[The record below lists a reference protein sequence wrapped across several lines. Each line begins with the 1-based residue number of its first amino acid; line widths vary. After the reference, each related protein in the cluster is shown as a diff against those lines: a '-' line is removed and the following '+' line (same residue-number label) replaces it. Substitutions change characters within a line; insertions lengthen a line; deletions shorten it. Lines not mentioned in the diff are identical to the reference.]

1 MTFQTTFK
9 LEDFNKACN
18 ELRDSVCSDGDATLD
33 KWIALVEK
41 HAKDGEI
48 TFTKQIVTNMSR
60 YARALADTTVRYVL
74 GEDEFPVE
82 MQYCFWALDVHWAP
96 GRVHQVEGRKEGLL
110 WVEKHMPERF
120 DAELEDYITGISY
133 DTRKTY
139 RDLWPN
145 HPVVKEHVLTV
156 SEVIERHSFDPTE
169 HACLEG
175 LLLELSNYGHSRK
188 DNETITVIYQHMD
201 ALLDNDSVFDA
212 IRQSDLI
219 AGIFT
224 EIFKA
229 PKART
234 AHWGCI
240 KARGI
245 TIEDTGDRKVVTG
258 YNDWF
263 INLSIRTIGFL
274 ATLNDLWDVYLP
286 TEATPV
292 RIVSR
297 HFEIV
302 GTLPLESKPHYTD
315 LPLEAVRSL
324 YPDFRVT
331 SFEDFINGEPTS
343 DPLIITFPERRTL
356 ASVLLRK
363 HSDKLKTPESVI
375 NPVIYVGWPDSF
387 KYGQLNIVE
396 HDGMLEV
403 VKRDSQFS
411 RRYATM
417 LGSHPTTTDLSNVY
431 LDNNT
436 KSYNLDNVLEEELES
451 SEYFGRKRGILRAV
465 GESEVRHVGR
475 GFATPRIF
483 NDIEM
488 MSDIH
493 LATMARQMGKT
504 QMVGQY
510 FKDMLA
516 ERNKDFDGDELNFRV
531 TKEPFPIE
539 KEIKQTPFPV
549 QYPKVPDYV
558 NKPTTERYR
567 LSMGKPVAIGGL
579 DHDFNPL
586 MFGDKTH
593 TTLLSTPRM
602 LHTKYGSNARTR
614 LMNEQLLSRPRNS
627 LIDAA
632 MDHTVLHTSGLSRER
647 QAMVGSHVG
656 HAEPTVMRN
665 PTELKDIFEEGGP
678 HYVQRLLPQDVDIT
692 EAYPKTYT
700 EVNLASDEDSDK

>member
-18 ELRDSVCSDGDATLD
+18 DLRDCVCDDGDKTLD

-82 MQYCFWALDVHWAP
+82 MQYCFWALDVHWVP

-120 DAELEDYITGISY
+120 DAELEDYITGVSY
-133 DTRKTY
+133 DTRKEY
-139 RDLWPN
+139 RNIWPN

-219 AGIFT
+219 VGIFT

-234 AHWGCI
+234 AYWERI

-263 INLSIRTIGFL
+263 INLSNRTIGFL
-274 ATLNDLWDVYLP
+274 NTLNELWDVYLP
-286 TEATPV
+286 TEATPA

-302 GTLPLESKPHYTD
+302 GTLPLESKPYYTD
-315 LPLEAVRSL
+315 LPLEAIRSL

-331 SFEDFINGEPTS
+331 TFEDFINGEPTT
-343 DPLIITFPERRTL
+343 DALIITYPERRTL
-356 ASVLLRK
+356 ASVLMRK
-363 HSDKLKTPESVI
+363 YNELLKTPTEVA

-387 KYGQLNIVE
+387 KHDQLNIVE

-403 VKRDSQFS
+403 VKREGLFS
-411 RRYATM
+411 RRYSTM
-417 LGSHPTTTDLSNVY
+417 IGSRPAPTDLSNDY

-436 KSYNLDNVLEEELES
+436 KPYKLENVLKEELES
-451 SEYFGRKRGILRAV
+451 SEYFGRKRGILHEHSI
-465 GESEVRHVGR
+465 GSSENNTLAMRQAGGRNARSLGR
-475 GFATPRIF
+475 GTTHPRIF
-483 NDIEM
+483 NDIEL

-493 LATMARQMGKT
+493 LASTMRQMGKS
-504 QMVGQY
+504 QMVSQY
-510 FKDMLA
+510 FKDVLA
-516 ERNKDFDGDELNFRV
+516 ERNKDFDGDELCFRV
-531 TKEPFPIE
+531 AKTPFPIE

-549 QYPKVPDYV
+549 QYPKVPNYV

-567 LSMGKPVAIGGL
+567 LTMGKPVAIGEME
-579 DHDFNPL
+579 HDFNPL

-602 LHTKYGSNARTR
+602 LHTTYGSNARTR
-614 LMNEQLLSRPRNS
+614 LMNEQLLSRPRNP

-632 MDHTVLHTSGLSRER
+632 MEHTVLHTSGLSRER

-656 HAEPTVMRN
+656 HAESTVMRN
-665 PTELKDIFEEGGP
+665 PTELKDAFE
-678 HYVQRLLPQDVDIT
+678 
-692 EAYPKTYT
+692 
-700 EVNLASDEDSDK
+700 DEDKE